1 MMHSKEYIGTGKLR
15 IHFILFFL
23 YLCVVFGSKR
33 ARKNAFSS
41 EFVVNAQMKSSIPS
55 HALWLEELLMSFIV
69 LCPLCCSFSY
79 VVHSHML
86 FILIC
91 CSFSYVVSAHIQRV
105 AK

>member
-23 YLCVVFGSKR
+23 YLCVVFGSER

-55 HALWLEELLMSFIV
+55 HALCLEELLMSFIV
-69 LCPLCCSFSY
+69 LCPLRCSFSY

-86 FILIC
+86 LAPTFKGWQSNNSLC
-91 CSFSYVVSAHIQRV
+91 M
-105 AK
+105 